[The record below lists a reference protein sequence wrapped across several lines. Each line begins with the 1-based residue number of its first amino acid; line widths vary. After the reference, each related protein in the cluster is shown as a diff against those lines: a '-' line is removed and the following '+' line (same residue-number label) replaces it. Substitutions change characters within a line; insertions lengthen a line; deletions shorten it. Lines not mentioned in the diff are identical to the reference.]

1 MSCYTVNLS
10 SIILITNKFITPP
23 TVLLLNVSY
32 TRGAPLGPR
41 AHYAGVSRVRRFRPP
56 ARRQTIAETPPHTSI
71 PSRRR
76 SNGRGGCRSPVRAR
90 YGVFWCILHASG
102 AVQEI
107 FCSGRCNPSLPALRA
122 SADAH
127 GSWASATASEKNHN
141 VGGKQ
146 FRIAAAVGEGTCH
159 GVTLVAGG

>member
-1 MSCYTVNLS
+1 MLLPNANYSLDPIGSATQNMR
-10 SIILITNKFITPP
+10 
-23 TVLLLNVSY
+23 VL
-32 TRGAPLGPR
+32 
-41 AHYAGVSRVRRFRPP
+41 RVQQFRPP
-56 ARRQTIAETPPHTSI
+56 ARRQTTAETPPHTSI

-127 GSWASATASEKNHN
+127 GSWASATASEKKFIRQEASDFGLPLRRGGDAPWFF
-141 VGGKQ
+141 VGRPFTRVFSARKLGKL
-146 FRIAAAVGEGTCH
+146 E
-159 GVTLVAGG
+159 

>member
-1 MSCYTVNLS
+1 M
-10 SIILITNKFITPP
+10 
-23 TVLLLNVSY
+23 LLLSVNY
-32 TRGAPLGPR
+32 HMDRIGPR

-56 ARRQTIAETPPHTSI
+56 PRRQTIAETPPHTSI

-127 GSWASATASEKNHN
+127 GSWASATASEKKFIRQEASDFGLPLRRGGDAPWFF
-141 VGGKQ
+141 VGRPFTRVFSARKLGKL
-146 FRIAAAVGEGTCH
+146 E
-159 GVTLVAGG
+159 